1 MASVEFQK
9 VTKSFGSFHAVQGVD
24 LQIGDGE
31 FVCLLGPSGCGKTTS
46 LRMIAGLET
55 PTSGKILIGGD
66 DVTNLHPKDR
76 QISMVFQDY
85 ALYPHMNLADNIA
98 YPLKVRGEP
107 VEKRHARAKEVA
119 DVLKIGDLMNRLPAQ
134 ISGGQQQRTSLARA
148 LVYPSRVYLFDEPL
162 SNLDAKLRLEARGFL
177 NHLQRDMGMTAVYV
191 THDQA
196 EAMALATRIA
206 VMDKGHIVQYA
217 PPIEIYHRPA
227 TTFVANFVGNP
238 PMNLV
243 PAEGMIENGA
253 LQLRAHGLSARE
265 LPMSRG
271 IAKAL
276 ERGKTLTLGVRPE
289 HLSIGAI
296 TDANTISG
304 KLFAN
309 ENMGPE
315 KLVTFERHDGGRV
328 TARIFTDDLVDV
340 GDTVTFAFE
349 ARHAHVFDGD
359 GLRIPMDDEQPLT
372 P

>member
-1 MASVEFQK
+1 MASVEFQN
-9 VTKSFGSFHAVQGVD
+9 VSKSFGAFNALPDISFSIA
-24 LQIGDGE
+24 DGE

-55 PTSGKILIGGD
+55 PTSGKVLIGGR
-66 DVTNLHPKDR
+66 DVTYLHPKDR

-98 YPLKVRGEP
+98 YPLKVRGEA
-107 VEKRHARAKEVA
+107 EDKRHARAREVA
-119 DVLKIGDLMNRLPAQ
+119 DVLKIGDLMKRLPSQ

-148 LVYPSRVYLFDEPL
+148 LVYPSQVYLFDEPL

-206 VMDKGHIVQYA
+206 VMDKGRIVQFA
-217 PPIEIYHRPA
+217 PPIEIYRRPA

-243 PAEGMIENGA
+243 PAQAAIIDGK
-253 LQLRAHGLSARE
+253 LQLRAEGLDVTALPVSDTIARAV
-265 LPMSRG
+265 G
-271 IAKAL
+271 AKSI
-276 ERGKTLTLGVRPE
+276 TLGVRPE
-289 HLSIGAI
+289 HLRIARPDDSNVI
-296 TDANTISG
+296 TG
-304 KLFAN
+304 ELFAN

-315 KLVTFERHDGGRV
+315 SLVTIERKDAGRV
-328 TARIFTDDLVDV
+328 TARIFTDDEIRVDK
-340 GDTVTFAFE
+340 TVRLSFDAE
-349 ARHAHVFDGD
+349 HVTLFDSTGA
-359 GLRIPMDDEQPLT
+359 RIPAHGE
-372 P
+372 

>member
-1 MASVEFQK
+1 MASVEFRN
-9 VTKSFGSFHAVQGVD
+9 VTKTFGSFSAVSDVSFC
-24 LQIGDGE
+24 IGDGE

-55 PTSGKILIGGD
+55 PTAGQVLIGGE
-66 DVTNLHPKDR
+66 DVTHYHPKDR

-98 YPLKVRGEP
+98 YPLKVRGEALT
-107 VEKRHARAKEVA
+107 KRHGRAKEVA
-119 DVLKIGDLMNRLPAQ
+119 DVLKIGHLLDRLPSQ

-206 VMDKGHIVQYA
+206 VMDQGRIVQYA
-217 PPIEIYHRPA
+217 SPIEIYRRPA

-243 PAEGMIENGA
+243 EVDGA
-253 LQLRAHGLSARE
+253 QIDGQLQLKADGLTIAS
-265 LPMSRG
+265 LPMTDAIG
-271 IAKAL
+271 KAL
-276 ERGKTLTLGVRPE
+276 AAAGKLTLGIRPE
-289 HLSIGAI
+289 HLAVAPDTSG
-296 TDANTISG
+296 NTITAP
-304 KLFAN
+304 LFAN

-315 KLVTFERHDGGRV
+315 SLVTVDRGESPRV
-328 TARIFTDDLVDV
+328 TSRIFTDNHLEL
-340 GDTVTFAFE
+340 GETVTLSFASE
-349 ARHAHVFDGD
+349 HIHLFDSAGN
-359 GLRIPMDDEQPLT
+359 RIPAVGE
-372 P
+372 

>member
-1 MASVEFQK
+1 MASVEFRN
-9 VTKSFGSFHAVQGVD
+9 VTKSFGSFNAVSDVSFS
-24 LQIGDGE
+24 IGDGE

-55 PTSGKILIGGD
+55 PTSGQVLIGGD
-66 DVTNLHPKDR
+66 DVTHLHPKDR

-98 YPLKVRGEP
+98 YPLKVRGEA
-107 VEKRHARAKEVA
+107 VAKRHGRAKEVA
-119 DVLKIGDLMNRLPAQ
+119 DVLKIGHLLDRLPSQ

-148 LVYPSRVYLFDEPL
+148 LVYPSKVYLFDEPL

-206 VMDKGHIVQYA
+206 VMDQGKIVQYA
-217 PPIEIYHRPA
+217 SPIEIYRRPA

-243 PAEGMIENGA
+243 TVEAAQGDGR
-253 LQLRAHGLSARE
+253 LRLSADGLALAG
-265 LPMSRG
+265 LPMSDGVGR
-271 IAKAL
+271 AL
-276 ERGKTLTLGVRPE
+276 AAGKTLTLGIRPE
-289 HLSIGAI
+289 HLTIAAAGA
-296 TDANTISG
+296 ANTISG

-315 KLVTFERHDGGRV
+315 SLVTIERPDASRV
-328 TARIFTDDLVDV
+328 TARIFTDDHLEL
-340 GDTVTFAFE
+340 GETVTLGFSAD
-349 ARHAHVFDGD
+349 HVHLFDGA
-359 GLRIPMDDEQPLT
+359 GARIPAVGEA
-372 P
+372 

>member
-1 MASVEFQK
+1 MASVEFRS
-9 VTKSFGSFHAVQGVD
+9 VTKAFGGFTAVDHVD
-24 LQIGDGE
+24 LAIGDGE

-55 PTSGKILIGGD
+55 PSSGQVLIGD
-66 DVTNLHPKDR
+66 KDVTGLHPKDR

-98 YPLKVRGEP
+98 YPLKVRGES
-107 VEKRHARAKEVA
+107 VEKRHGRAREVA
-119 DVLKIGDLMNRLPAQ
+119 DVLKIGELLSRLPSQ

-206 VMDKGHIVQYA
+206 VMDRGRIVQYA
-217 PPIEIYHRPA
+217 PPIEIYRRPA

-243 PAEGMIENGA
+243 PVTAKAEGERVA
-253 LQLRAHGLSARE
+253 LSADGLTVAP
-265 LPMSRG
+265 LPLSMG
-271 IAKAL
+271 LKAAL
-276 ERGKTLTLGVRPE
+276 AQGTALTLGVRPE
-289 HLSIGAI
+289 HLGVAAGEAGNAI
-296 TDANTISG
+296 TG

-315 KLVTFERHDGGRV
+315 SLVTMERADASRV
-328 TARIFTDDLVDV
+328 TARIFTDDHVEV
-340 GDTVTFAFE
+340 GETVRFGFSPE
-349 ARHAHVFDGD
+349 HVTLFDGE
-359 GLRIPMDDEQPLT
+359 GRRIPRDGETAL
-372 P
+372 

>member
-1 MASVEFQK
+1 MASVAFEN
-9 VTKSFGSFHAVQGVD
+9 VTKTFGSFTAVSGVD
-24 LQIGDGE
+24 LRIGDGE

-55 PTSGKILIGGD
+55 PTSGKVFIGD
-66 DVTNLHPKDR
+66 QDVTVLHPKDR

-98 YPLKVRGEP
+98 YPLKVRGES
-107 VEKRHARAKEVA
+107 VEKRHGRAREVA
-119 DVLKIGDLMNRLPAQ
+119 DVLKIGNLLNRLPSQ

-206 VMDKGHIVQYA
+206 VMDQGRIVQYA
-217 PPIEIYHRPA
+217 PPIEIYRRPA

-243 PAEGMIENGA
+243 PVEAMQGDG
-253 LQLRAHGLSARE
+253 QLRLTADGIALAG
-265 LPMSRG
+265 LPMSPG
-271 IAKAL
+271 VAAALQAGKA
-276 ERGKTLTLGVRPE
+276 LTLGVRPE
-289 HLSIGAI
+289 HLAIAAPGA
-296 TDANTISG
+296 ANTIAG

-315 KLVTFERHDGGRV
+315 SLVTIERSDGSRV
-328 TARIFTDDLVDV
+328 TARIFTDDHIELDER
-340 GDTVTFAFE
+340 VTLSFSAE
-349 ARHAHVFDGD
+349 HVHLFDSTGA
-359 GLRIPMDDEQPLT
+359 RIPADGEKVV
-372 P
+372 

>member
-1 MASVEFQK
+1 MASVEFQS
-9 VTKSFGSFHAVQGVD
+9 VTKSFGSFTAVSSID
-24 LQIGDGE
+24 LAIGDGE

-66 DVTNLHPKDR
+66 DVTALHPKDR
-76 QISMVFQDY
+76 GISMVFQDY

-98 YPLKVRGEP
+98 YPLKVRGESVP
-107 VEKRHARAKEVA
+107 KRHGRAKEVA
-119 DVLKIGDLMNRLPAQ
+119 DILKIGHLLERLPSQ

-206 VMDKGHIVQYA
+206 VMDNGKIVQYA
-217 PPIEIYHRPA
+217 PPIEIYRRPA

-243 PAEGMIENGA
+243 EVEAMIEDGK
-253 LQLRAHGLSARE
+253 LQLRAHGLIVRD
-265 LPMSRG
+265 LPVSTGVQDALSRS
-271 IAKAL
+271 
-276 ERGKTLTLGVRPE
+276 KTLTLGVRPE
-289 HLSIGAI
+289 HLSIGSI
-296 TDANTISG
+296 TDPNTISG

-315 KLVTFERHDGGRV
+315 SLVTFERHDASRI
-328 TARIFTDDLVDV
+328 TARLFIDDHVD
-340 GDTVTFAFE
+340 AQE
-349 ARHAHVFDGD
+349 HVSFSFKPEHVHLFDATGA
-359 GLRIPMDDEQPLT
+359 RIPLDGEGQL
-372 P
+372 

>member
-1 MASVEFQK
+1 MASVDFRN
-9 VTKSFGSFHAVQGVD
+9 VTKSFGTFNAVSDVSFS
-24 LQIGDGE
+24 IGDGE

-55 PTSGKILIGGD
+55 PTAGQILIGGE
-66 DVTNLHPKDR
+66 DVTHLHPKDR

-98 YPLKVRGEP
+98 YPLKVRGKSVAE
-107 VEKRHARAKEVA
+107 RHGRAKEVA
-119 DVLKIGDLMNRLPAQ
+119 DILKIGHLMDRLPSQ

-206 VMDKGHIVQYA
+206 VMDQGKIVQYA
-217 PPIEIYHRPA
+217 SPIEIYRHPA

-238 PMNLV
+238 PMNMVEVEAIQGDGLLQLK
-243 PAEGMIENGA
+243 AEG
-253 LQLRAHGLSARE
+253 LRIGGLA
-265 LPMSRG
+265 MTDAIG
-271 IAKAL
+271 KAL
-276 ERGKTLTLGVRPE
+276 ATSKKLTLGVRPE
-289 HLSIGAI
+289 HLGIAPAGEG
-296 TDANTISG
+296 NTLTAA
-304 KLFAN
+304 LFAN

-315 KLVTFERHDGGRV
+315 SLVTVDRGDTARV
-328 TARIFTDDLVDV
+328 TARIFTDDHLELDE
-340 GDTVTFAFE
+340 TVTLGFSSE
-349 ARHAHVFDGD
+349 HVHPFDSAGD
-359 GLRIPMDDEQPLT
+359 RIPAVGE
-372 P
+372 

>member
-1 MASVEFQK
+1 MASVEFRG
-9 VTKSFGSFHAVQGVD
+9 VTKIFGSFTAVSNID
-24 LQIGDGE
+24 LSIGDGE

-55 PTSGKILIGGD
+55 PTSGKVLIGGD
-66 DVTNLHPKDR
+66 DVTALHPKDR
-76 QISMVFQDY
+76 GISMVFQDY

-98 YPLKVRGEP
+98 YPLKVRGET
-107 VEKRHARAKEVA
+107 VEKRHGRAREVA
-119 DVLKIGDLMNRLPAQ
+119 DVLKIGHLLDRLPSQ

-206 VMDKGHIVQYA
+206 VMDNGRIVQYA
-217 PPIEIYHRPA
+217 PPIEIYRRPA

-243 PAEGMIENGA
+243 PVEATIEGEQ
-253 LQLRAHGLSARE
+253 LQLRAHGLIARD
-265 LPMSRG
+265 LPVSSGVRD
-271 IAKAL
+271 AL
-276 ERGKTLTLGVRPE
+276 GRSSTLTLGVRPE
-289 HLSIGAI
+289 HLVMGSMA
-296 TDANTISG
+296 DPSTISG

-315 KLVTFERHDGGRV
+315 SLVTFERHDGSRI
-328 TARIFTDDLVDV
+328 TARLFTDDHIAT
-340 GDTVTFAFE
+340 GEHVTFSF
-349 ARHAHVFDGD
+349 RPDHIHLFDASGA
-359 GLRIPMDDEQPLT
+359 RIPVVGEGT
-372 P
+372 

>member
-1 MASVEFQK
+1 MASVEFQQ
-9 VTKSFGSFHAVQGVD
+9 VSKSFGTFNAVSKLD
-24 LQIGDGE
+24 LSIHDGE

-46 LRMIAGLET
+46 LRMIAGLES

-85 ALYPHMNLADNIA
+85 ALYPHMNLSDNIA
-98 YPLKVRGEP
+98 YPLKVRGEAP
-107 VEKRHARAKEVA
+107 AKRAARAKEVA
-119 DVLKIGDLMNRLPAQ
+119 DVLKIGDLLDRLPSQ

-206 VMDKGHIVQYA
+206 VMNKGQIVQFA
-217 PPIEIYHRPA
+217 PPIEIYRRPA

-243 PAEGMIENGA
+243 PVEAMVGEGGLN
-253 LQLRAHGLSARE
+253 LRADGTTIAR
-265 LPMSRG
+265 LPASDA
-271 IAKAL
+271 IAKAVSAS
-276 ERGKTLTLGVRPE
+276 KTITLGVRPE
-289 HLSIGAI
+289 HLWIAQPG
-296 TDANTISG
+296 DANTITG
-304 KLFAN
+304 ALFAN

-315 KLVTFERHDGGRV
+315 KLVTFERPDAARV
-328 TARIFTDDLVDV
+328 TARIFTDNDIVL
-340 GDTVTFAFE
+340 GDTVSFGFSPE
-349 ARHAHVFDGD
+349 HIHLFDNNGN
-359 GLRIPMDDEQPLT
+359 RIPGIGE
-372 P
+372 

>member
-1 MASVEFQK
+1 MASVEFHG
-9 VTKSFGSFHAVQGVD
+9 VTKTFGNFTAVSAID
-24 LQIGDGE
+24 LHIADGD

-46 LRMIAGLET
+46 LRMIAGLES
-55 PTSGKILIGGD
+55 PTSGKVLIGGK
-66 DVTNLHPKDR
+66 DVTGLHPKDR
-76 QISMVFQDY
+76 GISMVFQDY

-107 VEKRHARAKEVA
+107 VQKRHGRAREVA
-119 DVLKIGDLMNRLPAQ
+119 DVLKIGELLDRLPSQ

-148 LVYPSRVYLFDEPL
+148 LVYPSQVYLFDEPL

-206 VMDKGHIVQYA
+206 VMDRGRIVQYA
-217 PPIEIYHRPA
+217 PPIVIYRRPA

-243 PAEGMIENGA
+243 PVEATVEGEA
-253 LQLRAHGLSARE
+253 LQLRAHGLIVRG
-265 LPMSRG
+265 LPLTSWVRAAL
-271 IAKAL
+271 AKGN
-276 ERGKTLTLGVRPE
+276 RLTLGVRPE
-289 HLSIGAI
+289 HLTIGSLA
-296 TDANTISG
+296 DANSISG

-315 KLVTFERHDGGRV
+315 SLVTFERADQSRV
-328 TARIFTDDLVDV
+328 TARIFVDDHLDV
-340 GDTVTFAFE
+340 PDNVTFTFSAE
-349 ARHAHVFDGD
+349 HVTLFDDTGA
-359 GLRIPMDDEQPLT
+359 RIPLEGEGRP
-372 P
+372 

>member
-1 MASVEFQK
+1 MASVEFQQ
-9 VTKSFGSFHAVQGVD
+9 VTKTFGSFNAVDRID
-24 LQIGDGE
+24 LSVGDGD

-55 PTSGKILIGGD
+55 PSSGKVLIGGD

-85 ALYPHMNLADNIA
+85 ALYPHMNIADNIA

-107 VEKRHARAKEVA
+107 VEKRHGRAREVA
-119 DVLKIGDLMNRLPAQ
+119 DVLKIGELLNRLPSQ

-177 NHLQRDMGMTAVYV
+177 NHLQRDMGMTAIYV

-206 VMDKGHIVQYA
+206 VMDRGHIVQYA
-217 PPIEIYHRPA
+217 PPIEIYRRPA

-243 PAEGMIENGA
+243 PAEGLIENGG
-253 LQLRAHGLSARE
+253 LSLRAHGLMARN
-265 LPMSRG
+265 LPVSKS
-271 IAKAL
+271 IAAAL
-276 ERGKTLTLGVRPE
+276 QQGTALTLGVRPE
-289 HLSIGAI
+289 HLAIGTMA
-296 TDANTISG
+296 DANNISG

-315 KLVTFERHDGGRV
+315 SLVTLERHDASRV
-328 TARIFTDDLVDV
+328 TARIFTDDEVSV
-340 GDTVTFAFE
+340 GEMVTLTFDAQ
-349 ARHAHVFDGD
+349 HAHLFDAEGKRLPLD
-359 GLRIPMDDEQPLT
+359 GEA
-372 P
+372 

>member
-1 MASVEFQK
+1 MASVEFHG
-9 VTKSFGSFHAVQGVD
+9 VTKSFGSFTAVSAID
-24 LQIGDGE
+24 LHIGDGD

-46 LRMIAGLET
+46 LRMIAGLEN
-55 PTSGKILIGGD
+55 PTSGKVLIGGE

-76 QISMVFQDY
+76 RISMVFQDY

-107 VEKRHARAKEVA
+107 VAKRHGRAREVA
-119 DVLKIGDLMNRLPAQ
+119 DVLKIGELLDRLPSQ

-148 LVYPSRVYLFDEPL
+148 LVYPSQVYLFDEPL

-206 VMDKGHIVQYA
+206 VMDRGKIVQYA
-217 PPIEIYHRPA
+217 PPIEIYRRPA

-243 PAEGMIENGA
+243 PVEATVEAEQ
-253 LQLRAHGLSARE
+253 LQLRAHGLIVRG
-265 LPMSRG
+265 LPLTAG
-271 IAKAL
+271 VKAAL
-276 ERGKTLTLGVRPE
+276 SKGTSLTLGVRPE
-289 HLSIGAI
+289 HLALGSIS
-296 TDANTISG
+296 DANSISG

-315 KLVTFERHDGGRV
+315 SLVTFERADQSRI
-328 TARIFTDDLVDV
+328 TARIFADDHVAVD
-340 GDTVTFAFE
+340 DNVTFTFSPD
-349 ARHAHVFDGD
+349 HVTLFDDSGF
-359 GLRIPMDDEQPLT
+359 RIPLEGEPRL
-372 P
+372 